1 MEKRGRQ
8 MDIGI
13 KFFSTPGCYKCTQLK
28 KKLSEY
34 TNIEYHEI
42 GFQSELIGKYS
53 IFSAPTVR
61 IDGVNHINEDEI
73 LSILEEKGVK

>member
-1 MEKRGRQ
+1 
-8 MDIGI
+8 MDISI
-13 KFFSTPGCYKCTQLK
+13 KFFSTPGCYKCKQLK
-28 KKLSEY
+28 SKLTEY
-34 TNIEYHEI
+34 TNIEYVEI